1 MAKWFKISAG
11 VIGVYF
17 IFLLALMPASFVLQW
32 VTLPSQLQLSSVDG
46 TIWHS
51 KIKTAN
57 YDNFLVNNIEIELSP
72 LSLLSLD
79 PNIELSFGGA
89 LVAGPEGVAKI
100 NGIFSALRITDA
112 NLSLRADN
120 ISSHLNLPLPV
131 KAHDF
136 VDINVS
142 EFVAGKAICQSLS
155 GNIAWNKAAVTV
167 LDQKVALGKLST
179 ALSCQQGDVVI
190 TLDEKNDLGLS
201 LSASVGKGFAVS
213 GSGFL
218 TPNSTMPKAF
228 EQVLPFL
235 GKPDRQGRYLLR
247 F

>member
-1 MAKWFKISAG
+1 MAKWFKISVG
-11 VIGVYF
+11 VIGAYV

-32 VTLPSQLQLSSVDG
+32 VTLPSQLQLSTVNG
-46 TIWHS
+46 TIWQS

-57 YDNFLVNNIEIELSP
+57 YNGFIVNDIKIDVSP
-72 LSLLSLD
+72 LSLLTLD
-79 PNIELSFGGA
+79 PNIDLTFGGA
-89 LVAGPEGVAKI
+89 LVSGPEGVANI
-100 NGIFSALRITDA
+100 HGLFSALRITDA
-112 NLSLRADN
+112 KITLSADN
-120 ISSHLNLPLPV
+120 ISSHLKLPLPV

-142 EFVAGKAICQSLS
+142 EFVAGNAICQSLT
-155 GNIAWNKAAVTV
+155 GDIAWNKAAVTV

-179 ALSCQQGDVVI
+179 SLSCEQGDVVL
-190 TLDEKNDLGLS
+190 TLDEQNELGLS
-201 LSASVGKGFAVS
+201 FTASVSQGFAVS
-213 GSGFL
+213 GNGFL
-218 TPNSTMPKAF
+218 TPNNTMPKAL